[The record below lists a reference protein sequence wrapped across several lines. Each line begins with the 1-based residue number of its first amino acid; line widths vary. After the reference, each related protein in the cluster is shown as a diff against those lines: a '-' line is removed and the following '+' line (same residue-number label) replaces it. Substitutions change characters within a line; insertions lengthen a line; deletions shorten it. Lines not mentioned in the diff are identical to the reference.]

1 MFRSSWILACGLSF
15 TRYTLL
21 WFFFSLVCASFSRN
35 NVCKK
40 TLNFVAALLCFS
52 MQCKSTTSVNNAC
65 LLPYHRFWFGQ
76 SWKKFTTH
84 NFFHFLAALWNCIVH
99 QPKTLS
105 QPVRQSV
112 ASQPFN
118 QSAFSQSLSHSIIKE
133 VGLSMKHFDNVNW
146 AILSQQ
152 ISQSVGEPN
161 SKLPASQSVI
171 PLLS

>member
-1 MFRSSWILACGLSF
+1 MTHNIQNLVEHFQIFSKSF
-15 TRYTLL
+15 
-21 WFFFSLVCASFSRN
+21 
-35 NVCKK
+35 KK
-40 TLNFVAALLCFS
+40 TNIRAIREVTTHYQLCFS

-84 NFFHFLAALWNCIVH
+84 HFCHFLAALWNCIVC
-99 QPKTLS
+99 

-118 QSAFSQSLSHSIIKE
+118 QSVFSQSLSHSIIE
-133 VGLSMKHFDNVNW
+133 QVGLSMKHFDNVNW
-146 AILSQQ
+146 AMLSLQ

-171 PLLS
+171 PSLS

>member
-1 MFRSSWILACGLSF
+1 MTHNIQNLIEHFQIFSKSS
-15 TRYTLL
+15 
-21 WFFFSLVCASFSRN
+21 
-35 NVCKK
+35 KK
-40 TLNFVAALLCFS
+40 TNIRDIREVTTHYQLCFS

-76 SWKKFTTH
+76 SWKKFTTYH
-84 NFFHFLAALWNCIVH
+84 FCHFLAALWNCIVR

-118 QSAFSQSLSHSIIKE
+118 QSAFSQSLSHSIIE
-133 VGLSMKHFDNVNW
+133 QVRLSMKHFDNVNW